1 VFIKSSN
8 GETKMCNKS
17 WWGKAVCGVILPC
30 LMFSAAWGGSTYTY
44 KWSQTAC
51 QGAVC
56 GATID
61 GAWTFQQYAVERGS
75 ATYFGLRNEYPQL
88 DKDGVVSF
96 SFTIGAFISNT
107 IKFGPITW
115 PTGAALGGG
124 ILQQRGG
131 SYHVQFSADR
141 QSIVGV
147 HETAFSGA
155 TTNPVA
161 TVFELAPTNP
171 SIRLTVTPKSIGYYQ
186 ATGSEPFGPDGIPVR
201 PSATLQGQ
209 WLLASLTNLVGD
221 KDDFTPGQSADVPSR
236 SARVQDLLRSIA
248 CLRRQGLAADL
259 DAGGSN
265 RPVGWTH
272 EFTIP
277 PNARI
282 TGGSI
287 KLHVRAN
294 SGSGADDFVLYDDS
308 RQKHRDV
315 FAPLIALRDLPPLSG
330 RALRAGEEITLEIDL
345 SSVPV
350 HLKHKLGHKR
360 SRPDEYRNLL
370 PLLED
375 GRFDTIVGDDLS
387 VDYSELTVSLAAPS
401 PQ

>member
-1 VFIKSSN
+1 MRN
-8 GETKMCNKS
+8 GS
-17 WWGKAVCGVILPC
+17 RWGKILWGTGILQC

-51 QGAVC
+51 EGAVC

-96 SFTIGAFISNT
+96 SFTIGEFTSNT
-107 IKFGPITW
+107 VKFDPITW
-115 PTGAALGGG
+115 TDAHALGGSSAR
-124 ILQQRGG
+124 QSGG

-147 HETAFSGA
+147 YETAFSGA
-155 TTNPVA
+155 ITNPIA
-161 TVFELAPTNP
+161 TGFERAWNNP
-171 SIRLTVTPKSIGYYQ
+171 YIHLTVMANAIRYAQ
-186 ATGSEPFGPDGIPVR
+186 ATGNEPFGPDGIPVR

-221 KDDFTPGQSADVPSR
+221 KDDFTRGQAVDVPPR
-236 SARVQDLLRSIA
+236 SAHVQDLLRSIA
-248 CLRRQGLAADL
+248 CVRGQGLAADL
-259 DAGGSN
+259 DVGGIN

-272 EFTIP
+272 EFAIP
-277 PNARI
+277 PNSRI

-287 KLHVRAN
+287 KLHVKAN
-294 SGSGADDFVLYDDS
+294 ADSGADDIVLYDNFAG
-308 RQKHRDV
+308 RHRGLFV
-315 FAPLIALRDLPPLSG
+315 PFIALRDLPPLSG
-330 RALRAGEEITLEIDL
+330 RALRSGEEITLEIDL
-345 SSVPV
+345 ASAPV
-350 HLKHKLGHKR
+350 HLKHKLGRKR

-370 PLLED
+370 PLLKD
-375 GRFDTIVGDDLS
+375 GQFDVVVGDDLS
-387 VDYSELTVSLAAPS
+387 VDYAELSVNFAAIS
-401 PQ
+401 SQ